1 MIGAQDVTLK
11 LSKRSSQTYIL
22 ATAFLALF
30 AIVGFALYGPP
41 FFYDFMTKEFGWSR
55 SIVTSG
61 NALGKLLVAPL
72 FGFLAG
78 WLIDAY
84 GPRKLM
90 LTGALFAGT
99 ALIGL
104 SLSSSLPAFYLFYVF
119 NALGYV
125 FGGPLPCQV
134 LISRWFD
141 KNRGKAMGIAY
152 LGIGTGGALVPLISA
167 ALEKN
172 LGWHMALATL
182 GMLIVLI
189 AFPMAWFIRDNSKD
203 QGAQSRPAEIVPIKS
218 ILQNPNFYLLAIGS
232 MCSIGAVGGI
242 MQHMKLYLRDLD
254 YSQANAAQVMSF
266 VMFSSLAG
274 RVLMGFLADL
284 INRKYVMI
292 LIYLIVASAIPL
304 LLLPD
309 FPGRIYIFAI
319 IFGIGLGGDYM
330 IIPLMAADLFGIRAL
345 GRTMGIILV
354 ADGIAESLFP
364 MLVGHLYD
372 VVAKSYAVGFIVLIC
387 LATLGAVIVSFL
399 PKTTGA
405 DSKNQGALNR

>member
-1 MIGAQDVTLK
+1 MIGIQEVNQND
-11 LSKRSSQTYIL
+11 SRRSSQTYIL

-55 SIVTSG
+55 SVVTSG

-78 WLIDAY
+78 WLIDSY

-104 SLSSSLPAFYLFYVF
+104 SFSSSLGAFYLFYVF

-134 LISRWFD
+134 LISRWFE

-172 LGWHMALATL
+172 LGWHMALASI
-182 GMLIVLI
+182 GVLIVLI
-189 AFPMAWFIRDNSKD
+189 AFPMAWFIKD
-203 QGAQSRPAEIVPIKS
+203 TGKDEGEKAKAAPIVPIKA
-218 ILQNPNFYLLAIGS
+218 ILKNPNFYLLAVGS
-232 MCSIGAVGGI
+232 MCSIGAVGSI
-242 MQHMKLYLRDLD
+242 VQHLKLYLRDLD
-254 YSQANAAQVMSF
+254 YSQTNAAQVMSF
-266 VMFSSLAG
+266 LMFSSLAG
-274 RVLMGFLADL
+274 RVLMGFLADM

-292 LIYLIVASAIPL
+292 LIYLLVACTIPL

-309 FPGRIYIFAI
+309 FTGRIYLFAI

-330 IIPLMAADLFGIRAL
+330 IIPLMAADLFGIKAL

-364 MLVGHLYD
+364 MLVGHLYNT
-372 VVAKSYAVGFIVLIC
+372 VTQSYATGFIVVIC
-387 LATLGAVIVSFL
+387 LAMLGAVIVSFL
-399 PKTTGA
+399 PKTRGA
-405 DSKNQGALNR
+405 EVA

>member
-1 MIGAQDVTLK
+1 MEGR
-11 LSKRSSQTYIL
+11 RSSQAYIL
-22 ATAFLALF
+22 VTAFLALF

-41 FFYDFMTKEFGWSR
+41 FFYDFMTTEFGWSR
-55 SIVTSG
+55 SEVTSG

-78 WLIDAY
+78 WLIDSY

-104 SLSSSLPAFYLFYVF
+104 SMSSSLATFYLFYIF

-167 ALEKN
+167 NLEKN
-172 LGWHMALATL
+172 LGWHSALASL
-182 GMLIVLI
+182 GVLVVLI
-189 AFPMAWFIRDNSKD
+189 AFPLAFFIRDNKD
-203 QGAQSRPAEIVPIKS
+203 HIEKAKPTAVVPIKS
-218 ILQNPNFYLLAIGS
+218 ILRNPNFYLLAVGS
-232 MCSIGAVGGI
+232 MCSIGAVGSI
-242 MQHMKLYLRDLD
+242 FQHLKLYLRDLD
-254 YSQANAAQVMSF
+254 YTQTNAAQIMSF

-274 RVLMGFLADL
+274 RVMMGFLADL

-292 LIYLIVASAIPL
+292 LIYLIVACTIPL
-304 LLLPD
+304 LLVPD
-309 FPGRIYIFAI
+309 FPGRIYLFAI

-330 IIPLMAADLFGIRAL
+330 IIPLMAADLFGTKAL

-372 VVAKSYAVGFIVLIC
+372 VTTKSYATGFIVVIV
-387 LATLGAVIVSFL
+387 LASLGALIVSFL
-399 PKTTGA
+399 PKTRGA
-405 DSKNQGALNR
+405 EVA

>member
-1 MIGAQDVTLK
+1 MNVIQEVNLTN
-11 LSKRSSQTYIL
+11 SKRSSQTYIL
-22 ATAFLALF
+22 AAAFLALF

-55 SIVTSG
+55 SVVTSG

-78 WLIDAY
+78 WLIDSY

-104 SLSSSLPAFYLFYVF
+104 SLSSSLGMFYLFYVF

-182 GMLIVLI
+182 GILIVLI
-189 AFPMAWFIRDNSKD
+189 AFPMAWFIKD
-203 QGAQSRPAEIVPIKS
+203 PSRNQVEKTKPTEIVPIKS
-218 ILQNPNFYLLAIGS
+218 ILQNPNFYLLAFGS
-232 MCSIGAVGGI
+232 MCSIGAVGSI
-242 MQHMKLYLRDLD
+242 VQHLKLYLRDLD
-254 YSQANAAQVMSF
+254 YSQTNAAQVASF
-266 VMFSSLAG
+266 LMFSSLAG

-292 LIYLIVASAIPL
+292 LIYLIVACTIPL

-309 FPGRIYIFAI
+309 FPGRIYLFAI

-372 VVAKSYAVGFIVLIC
+372 VATKSYATGFIFLIG
-387 LATLGAVIVSFL
+387 LALLGAVIVAFL
-399 PKTTGA
+399 PKTKRET
-405 DSKNQGALNR
+405 

>member
-1 MIGAQDVTLK
+1 MTGTEELNRK
-11 LSKRSSQTYIL
+11 EFKRSSQSYIL

-55 SIVTSG
+55 SVVTSG

-78 WLIDAY
+78 WLIDSY

-104 SLSSSLPAFYLFYVF
+104 SLSSSLGMFYLFYVF

-152 LGIGTGGALVPLISA
+152 LGIGTGGALVPLISS

-172 LGWHMALATL
+172 LGWHMALASL
-182 GMLIVLI
+182 GILIVLI
-189 AFPMAWFIRDNSKD
+189 AFPMAWFIKD
-203 QGAQSRPAEIVPIKS
+203 PSRNQVEKTKSTEIVPIKS

-232 MCSIGAVGGI
+232 MCSIGAVGSI
-242 MQHMKLYLRDLD
+242 VQHLKLYLRDLD
-254 YSQANAAQVMSF
+254 YSQTNAAQVASF
-266 VMFSSLAG
+266 LMFSSLAG

-292 LIYLIVASAIPL
+292 LIYLIVACTIPL

-309 FPGRIYIFAI
+309 FPGRIYLFAI

-372 VVAKSYAVGFIVLIC
+372 VATKSYATGFIFLIG
-387 LATLGAVIVSFL
+387 LALLGAVIVAFL
-399 PKTTGA
+399 PKTKRET
-405 DSKNQGALNR
+405 

>member
-1 MIGAQDVTLK
+1 MSSIQKVN
-11 LSKRSSQTYIL
+11 LSDGKRSSQTYIL
-22 ATAFLALF
+22 VTAFLALF

-55 SIVTSG
+55 SVVTSG

-78 WLIDAY
+78 WLIDSY

-90 LTGALFAGT
+90 LTGVLFAGT

-104 SLSSSLPAFYLFYVF
+104 SLSSSLGMFYLFYVF

-172 LGWHMALATL
+172 LGWHVALASL
-182 GMLIVLI
+182 GILIVLI
-189 AFPMAWFIRDNSKD
+189 AFPMAWFIKD
-203 QGAQSRPAEIVPIKS
+203 PFQNQVEKAKPAEIVPIRS
-218 ILQNPNFYLLAIGS
+218 ILRNPNFYLLAFGS
-232 MCSIGAVGGI
+232 MCSIGAVSSI
-242 MQHMKLYLRDLD
+242 YQHMKLYLRDLD
-254 YSQANAAQVMSF
+254 YSQTNAAQVMSF
-266 VMFSSLAG
+266 LMFSSLAG

-292 LIYLIVASAIPL
+292 LIYMIVACAIPL

-309 FPGRIYIFAI
+309 FPGRIYLFAI

-330 IIPLMAADLFGIRAL
+330 IIPLMAADLFGLRAL

-354 ADGIAESLFP
+354 ADGVAEASFP
-364 MLVGHLYD
+364 WLVGHLYN
-372 VVAKSYAVGFIVLIC
+372 VATKSYATGFTFLIVLA
-387 LATLGAVIVSFL
+387 LLGAVIVAFL
-399 PKTTGA
+399 PKTKSET
-405 DSKNQGALNR
+405 

>member
-1 MIGAQDVTLK
+1 MSVIQEVNQTNG
-11 LSKRSSQTYIL
+11 KRSSQTYIL

-55 SIVTSG
+55 SVVTSG

-78 WLIDAY
+78 WLIDSY

-104 SLSSSLPAFYLFYVF
+104 SLSDSLGMFYLFYVF

-167 ALEKN
+167 ALEKS
-172 LGWHMALATL
+172 LGWHMALASL
-182 GMLIVLI
+182 GILIVLI
-189 AFPMAWFIRDNSKD
+189 AFPMAWFIKD
-203 QGAQSRPAEIVPIKS
+203 PSRNEVERAKPTEIVPIKS

-232 MCSIGAVGGI
+232 MCSIGAVGSI
-242 MQHMKLYLRDLD
+242 VQHLKLYLRDLD
-254 YSQANAAQVMSF
+254 YSQTSAAQVASF
-266 VMFSSLAG
+266 LMFSSLAG

-292 LIYLIVASAIPL
+292 LIYLIVACTIPL

-309 FPGRIYIFAI
+309 FPGRIYLFAI

-330 IIPLMAADLFGIRAL
+330 IIPLMAADLFGLRAF

-364 MLVGHLYD
+364 VLVGHLYD
-372 VVAKSYAVGFIVLIC
+372 IATKSYSTGFVFLIG
-387 LATLGAVIVSFL
+387 LALLGAVIVAFL
-399 PKTTGA
+399 PKTKRE
-405 DSKNQGALNR
+405 SMK